1 LFNKKQD
8 PTCHAEINA
17 IKMAC
22 KKLKS
27 KRLEGCY
34 LYSTYEPCPMCAAAI
49 IWARMEGVVYG
60 AAMEDETKKNPQ
72 RVKIRC
78 EEIMKK
84 GIPKVKVFPNVLR
97 NECKKLLLL

>member
-1 LFNKKQD
+1 
-8 PTCHAEINA
+8 
-17 IKMAC
+17 
-22 KKLKS
+22 
-27 KRLEGCY
+27 
-34 LYSTYEPCPMCAAAI
+34 
-49 IWARMEGVVYG
+49 MEGVVYG